1 MNELE
6 KALMGDNEILS
17 IYLDEVSCDEFRAHI
32 LEIKKKHANKAI
44 IEEAVK
50 ALQQLL

>member
-6 KALMGDNEILS
+6 KALNGNDEDLS
-17 IYLDEVSCDEFRAHI
+17 FYLGEVSCDEFRAQI
-32 LEIKKKHANKAI
+32 LEIKKKHNNKAI
-44 IEEAVK
+44 IEEAIK